1 MINQLHK
8 HILEELRTN
17 IKTDTIFVIT
27 AIMLNLI
34 TLAINSAISSA
45 KSQNSMIIMF
55 IFVALIIIVNIISE
69 IGLTKGKQ
77 AQTKLIKGLLK
88 MYKDND
94 VDKYYDSSLLDT
106 YRSRYN
112 LFILAILF
120 TGIVAIIV
128 PFIAL

>member
-27 AIMLNLI
+27 AILLNLI
-34 TLAINSAISSA
+34 TLAINSAISASKE
-45 KSQNSMIIMF
+45 KSIIVMF
-55 IFVALIIIVNIISE
+55 VFVGLIIIVNIISE
-69 IGLTKGKQ
+69 IGLTKGRQ

-88 MYKDND
+88 MYKDNE
-94 VDKYYDSSLLDT
+94 VEKYYDSSLLDT
-106 YRSRYN
+106 YRTRYN

-128 PFIAL
+128 PFISM

>member
-17 IKTDTIFVIT
+17 IKTDTLFVIT
-27 AIMLNLI
+27 AILLNLI
-34 TLAINSAISSA
+34 TLAINSAISASKE
-45 KSQNSMIIMF
+45 KSIIVMF
-55 IFVALIIIVNIISE
+55 VFVGLIIIVNIISE
-69 IGLTKGKQ
+69 IGLTKGRQ

-88 MYKDND
+88 MYKDNE
-94 VDKYYDSSLLDT
+94 VEKYYDSSLLDT
-106 YRSRYN
+106 YKTRYN

-128 PFIAL
+128 PFISM

>member
-17 IKTDTIFVIT
+17 IKTDTLFVIT
-27 AIMLNLI
+27 AILLNLI
-34 TLAINSAISSA
+34 TLAINSAISASKE
-45 KSQNSMIIMF
+45 KSIIVMF
-55 IFVALIIIVNIISE
+55 VFVGLIIIVNIISE
-69 IGLTKGKQ
+69 IGLTKGRQ

-88 MYKDND
+88 MYKDNE
-94 VDKYYDSSLLDT
+94 VEKYYDSSLLDT
-106 YRSRYN
+106 YRTRYN

-128 PFIAL
+128 PFISM